1 MTPFSRNLN
10 RFCVCFHLAAICLFA
25 YLGMWFFAGW
35 SCFFGAYSVWY
46 LRVNRVKGV
55 EA

>member
-1 MTPFSRNLN
+1 MTAFSRNLN
-10 RFCVCFHLAAICLFA
+10 RACVVVHLLGVCFFA

-35 SCFFGAYSVWY
+35 SVFFGAYSVWY
-46 LRVNRVKGV
+46 LHVNRVKGV